1 LIVIRLSRGLKK
13 NGAHITT
20 SAPSAKHVESGKYG
34 TFGARA
40 TVVKVGRALTA
51 SFKSNGSRHA
61 LHCASESRYKT
72 SSGKRDSFEGVKAM
86 ATQDLQSLKAE
97 LHDVEGELHRIAA
110 KIERIDRELA
120 AGQTDAARADAEMNT
135 ARDERVAFE
144 ARRMTLQDQITELEK
159 TLENY

>member
-1 LIVIRLSRGLKK
+1 LIVIRLSHGLKK

-20 SAPSAKHVESGKYG
+20 SAPSAKHVECGKYG
-34 TFGARA
+34 TFGAHA
-40 TVVKVGRALTA
+40 TVVRIARALTA
-51 SFKSNGSRHA
+51 SFNSNASRHA

-72 SSGKRDSFEGVKAM
+72 SSGKRDWFEGVKAM
-86 ATQDLQSLKAE
+86 TTQDLQSLKAE

-110 KIERIDRELA
+110 
-120 AGQTDAARADAEMNT
+120 MNA